1 MGFLMDKPLLDT
13 SQYQSHIHKYLWR
26 DSFYLA
32 LFYSF
37 LVYIKCNHVIVIE
50 ITNEQKSMINSA
62 YKQYKQFSGKIGGF
76 GKATA

>member
-32 LFYSF
+32 LFCSF
-37 LVYIKCNHVIVIE
+37 LVYIRFNKFNYGKVYKIL
-50 ITNEQKSMINSA
+50 KSVINSA
-62 YKQYKQFSGKIGGF
+62 YNYYKQFSGKI
-76 GKATA
+76 ACRNVPTA